1 VIPPIEHV
9 PRWAEPFVDDL
20 LDEEPAILLE
30 GPRGSGKSTMLRSIA
45 KRRGAVVLDL
55 DDDSVLQ
62 LVREDVGTAL
72 ASPGLV
78 AVDEFHRAPEVLS
91 YVKRVV
97 DREGGAG
104 RFLLAGSVSSFLLP
118 PGTETLT
125 GRAHRL
131 SLMPLA
137 AAETFG
143 AKQRWLAEL
152 LDGGEPRN
160 FRTDLGRSDVFGVVA
175 AGGYPAAL
183 RRATPTQRTR
193 WFASYLATVTDRD
206 LPDLIDIR
214 HSGALSRLYRL
225 IAQRTSSTAVNT
237 ELAGSLDVSQP
248 TVATYRRLLERLYL
262 TTELPG
268 WTVGISAKTGH
279 RAKVHVT
286 DTGLAAGVLSLSAQ
300 RLSAAAMGGAF
311 LESFV
316 LAELMRQAT
325 AIDEALTFA
334 HFRDRS
340 GIEVDIIIERPDG
353 TAIAIEVKSARTVNQ
368 RDASALTFLSDRLG
382 DRFQCGIL
390 FHTGPLTARLGER
403 VWAVP
408 VAALWDGAKGRRDSS
423 EEGNSP

>member
-1 VIPPIEHV
+1 MIPTIEHV
-9 PRWAEPFVDDL
+9 ERWADPYIDGL

-30 GPRGSGKSTMLRSIA
+30 GPRGSGKSTLLRSIA
-45 KRRGAVVLDL
+45 QRRNALVLDL
-55 DDDSVLQ
+55 DDDSVLR
-62 LVREDVGTAL
+62 LVREDVGSAL

-78 AVDEFHRAPEVLS
+78 AIDEFHRAPEVLS

-97 DREGGAG
+97 DRQGGPG

-137 AAETFG
+137 AAEFLS
-143 AKQRWLAEL
+143 AKHRWLAEL
-152 LDGGEPRN
+152 LTEGEPRN
-160 FRTDLGRSDVFGVVA
+160 FRTTLERSDVFEVVT

-206 LPDLIDIR
+206 LPNLIDIR

-225 IAQRTSSTAVNT
+225 IAQRTSSMAINT
-237 ELAGSLDVSQP
+237 ELSQALDISQP
-248 TVATYRRLLERLYL
+248 TTASYRRLLERLYL

-268 WTVGISAKTGH
+268 WTVGVSAKAGH

-286 DTGLAAGVLSLSAQ
+286 DTGLATGVLSLSAQ
-300 RLSAAAMGGAF
+300 RLSTAAMGGAF

-340 GIEVDIIIERPDG
+340 GIEVDVIIERPDG

-390 FHTGPLTARLGER
+390 LHTGPLTARLGER

-408 VAALWDGAKGRRDSS
+408 VAALWDGVKSERDST
-423 EEGNSP
+423 EEGGT

>member
-1 VIPPIEHV
+1 
-9 PRWAEPFVDDL
+9 
-20 LDEEPAILLE
+20 
-30 GPRGSGKSTMLRSIA
+30 M
-45 KRRGAVVLDL
+45 LDL
-55 DDDSVLQ
+55 DDDSVLR
-62 LVREDVGTAL
+62 LVREDVGSAL

-78 AVDEFHRAPEVLS
+78 AIDEFHRAPEVLS

-97 DREGGAG
+97 DRQGGPT

-131 SLMPLA
+131 LLMPLA
-137 AAETFG
+137 AAEILG
-143 AKQRWLAEL
+143 AKHRWLGEL
-152 LDGGEPRN
+152 LVEGEPRN
-160 FRTDLGRSDVFGVVA
+160 FRTTLERGDVFDVVA

-183 RRATPTQRTR
+183 RRATPAQRTR

-206 LPDLIDIR
+206 LPDLIDVR
-214 HSGALSRLYRL
+214 HSRALSRLYRL
-225 IAQRTSSTAVNT
+225 IAQRTSSIAVNT
-237 ELAGSLDVSQP
+237 ELSQALDVAQP
-248 TVATYRRLLERLYL
+248 TASSYRRLLERLYL

-268 WTVGISAKTGH
+268 WTVGVSAKTGH

-300 RLSAAAMGGAF
+300 RLATAAMGGAF

-316 LAELMRQAT
+316 VAELTRQAT
-325 AIDEALTFA
+325 TIDEALAFA

-340 GIEVDIIIERPDG
+340 GVEVDIIIERPDG
-353 TAIAIEVKSARTVNQ
+353 GVVAVEVKSARSVNQ
-368 RDASALTFLSDRLG
+368 RDASGLTFLRDRLG

-403 VWAVP
+403 MWAVP
-408 VAALWDGAKGRRDSS
+408 VAALWDGASRATDSLEDGRLAVS
-423 EEGNSP
+423 ERPRRERCRVRVFGYGPSTQRAVARR

>member
-1 VIPPIEHV
+1 V
-9 PRWAEPFVDDL
+9 
-20 LDEEPAILLE
+20 
-30 GPRGSGKSTMLRSIA
+30 LR
-45 KRRGAVVLDL
+45 
-55 DDDSVLQ
+55 
-62 LVREDVGTAL
+62 LVREDVGSAL

-78 AVDEFHRAPEVLS
+78 AIDEFHRAPEVLS

-97 DREGGAG
+97 DRHGGAA

-137 AAETFG
+137 AAEIFG
-143 AKQRWLAEL
+143 AEHRWLAEVL
-152 LDGGEPRN
+152 SDGEPRN
-160 FRTDLGRSDVFGVVA
+160 FRTTLERSDVFDVVA

-183 RRATPTQRTR
+183 RRATATQRTR
-193 WFASYLATVTDRD
+193 WFASYLAAVTDRD
-206 LPDLIDIR
+206 LPDLVDVR

-225 IAQRTSSTAVNT
+225 IAQRTSATMVNT
-237 ELAGSLDVSQP
+237 ELSRALDVTQP
-248 TVATYRRLLERLYL
+248 TASSYRRLLERLYL

-300 RLSAAAMGGAF
+300 RLAAAALGGAF

-316 LAELMRQAT
+316 VAELTRQAT
-325 AIDEALTFA
+325 TIDEALTFA

-340 GIEVDIIIERPDG
+340 GIEVDFIIERPNG
-353 TAIAIEVKSARTVNQ
+353 GVVAIEVKSARSVNQ
-368 RDASALTFLSDRLG
+368 RDATGLTFLRDRLG
-382 DRFQCGIL
+382 DRFQAGIL
-390 FHTGPLTARLGER
+390 LHTGPLTARLGDR

-408 VAALWDGAKGRRDSS
+408 VAALWDGVSRAKDSS
-423 EEGNSP
+423 DDDRS

>member
-1 VIPPIEHV
+1 VISTIEHV
-9 PRWAEPFVDDL
+9 ERWADPFIDRL

-30 GPRGSGKSTMLRSIA
+30 GPRGSGKSTLLRSIA
-45 KRRGAVVLDL
+45 HRRNALVLDL

-62 LVREDVGTAL
+62 LVREDVGSAL

-78 AVDEFHRAPEVLS
+78 AIDEFHRAPEVLS

-97 DREGGAG
+97 DRQGGAA

-143 AKQRWLAEL
+143 GEHRWLAEL
-152 LDGGEPRN
+152 LATGEPHN
-160 FRTDLGRSDVFGVVA
+160 FRTTLERADVFDVVA

-183 RRATPTQRTR
+183 RRSTPAQRTR

-206 LPDLIDIR
+206 LPDLIDVR

-225 IAQRTSSTAVNT
+225 IAQRTSSIVVNT
-237 ELAGSLDVSQP
+237 ELSQALDVTQP
-248 TVATYRRLLERLYL
+248 TASSYRRLLERLYL

-268 WTVGISAKTGH
+268 WTVGVSAKAGR

-286 DTGLAAGVLSLSAQ
+286 DTGLAAGALSLSPQ
-300 RLSAAAMGGAF
+300 RLATAAIGGAF

-316 LAELMRQAT
+316 VAELMRQAT
-325 AIDEALTFA
+325 TIDEALTFA

-340 GIEVDIIIERPDG
+340 GVEVDIIVERPDG
-353 TAIAIEVKSARTVNQ
+353 SVLTIEVKSARSVNQ
-368 RDASALTFLSDRLG
+368 RDASGLTFLRDRLG

-408 VAALWDGAKGRRDSS
+408 VTALWGGTSRSRDPMEGARS
-423 EEGNSP
+423 

>member
-1 VIPPIEHV
+1 MIPTIEHV
-9 PRWAEPFVDDL
+9 ERWADPYVDGL

-30 GPRGSGKSTMLRSIA
+30 GPRGSGKSTLLRSIA
-45 KRRGAVVLDL
+45 QRRDALVLDL
-55 DDDSVLQ
+55 DDDSVLR
-62 LVREDVGTAL
+62 LVREDVGSAL

-78 AVDEFHRAPEVLS
+78 AIDEFHRAPEVLS

-97 DREGGAG
+97 DRQGGPG

-137 AAETFG
+137 AAEFLS
-143 AKQRWLAEL
+143 AKHRWLAEL
-152 LDGGEPRN
+152 LTEGEPRN
-160 FRTDLGRSDVFGVVA
+160 FRTTLERSDVFEVVT

-206 LPDLIDIR
+206 LPNLIDIR

-225 IAQRTSSTAVNT
+225 IAQRTSSTAINT
-237 ELAGSLDVSQP
+237 ELSQALDISQP
-248 TVATYRRLLERLYL
+248 TTASYRRLLERLYL

-268 WTVGISAKTGH
+268 WTVGVSAKAGH

-300 RLSAAAMGGAF
+300 RLATTAMGGAF

-316 LAELMRQAT
+316 VTELTRQAT
-325 AIDEALTFA
+325 TIDEALTFA
-334 HFRDRS
+334 QFRDRS
-340 GIEVDIIIERPDG
+340 GVEVDILIERPDG
-353 TAIAIEVKSARTVNQ
+353 SVVAFEVKSARTVNPHDT
-368 RDASALTFLSDRLG
+368 RGLTFLRDRLG
-382 DRFQCGIL
+382 DRFRCGVL
-390 FHTGPLTARLGER
+390 FHTGPLTARLSER

-408 VAALWDGAKGRRDSS
+408 VAALWDGVSS
-423 EEGNSP
+423 IAPARSNRGV